1 MPNRR
6 LFLSQ
11 VTALAAILAAAPA
24 FAAEHGSKRLGN
36 GLTEIT
42 GFLDRLEESGGGFT
56 LIVNADGEEWTVE
69 FPQPPANANDTPVGL
84 ALHQGMVLGVQG
96 HQAQDT
102 AYRMRASRLIIDG
115 TPYDL

>member
-6 LFLSQ
+6 QLLAL
-11 VTALAAILAAAPA
+11 TLGTLPALALPA
-24 FAAEHGSKRLGN
+24 MASDSHGSKRLDN

-42 GFLDRLEESGGGFT
+42 GFLDRAETRGDAHV
-56 LIVNADGEEWTVE
+56 LIINAGGEEWTVD
-69 FPQPPANANDTPVGL
+69 FPAPPANANDQPIGL
-84 ALHQGMVLGVQG
+84 ALHPGMVLTVQG

-102 AYRMRASRLIIDG
+102 AWRMRASRLIIDG